1 MNNDELK
8 KKIVGIVAM
17 ATCEA
22 DKLPFVETAEYIAN
36 ELISAGIGYEGEYTD
51 LNCSNSVEEM
61 IKMCE
66 DCDFPECRGCEHT
79 YIAVLQIDKLKH
91 RAEVAERALDKA
103 TELAY
108 EYRTEADT
116 LSCSSCPMFEGIF
129 PKCSERGLYVDCSK
143 RWKEEIMQQAE
154 KELSAE
160 LKGEEK

>member
-17 ATCEA
+17 AICEA

-91 RAEVAERALDKA
+91 RAEVAERALSN
-103 TELAY
+103 ELVQQGIRIGVMDIRPWY
-108 EYRTEADT
+108 YRA
-116 LSCSSCPMFEGIF
+116 L
-129 PKCSERGLYVDCSK
+129 ER
-143 RWKEEIMQQAE
+143 AE
-154 KELSAE
+154 KELS
-160 LKGEEK
+160 EEGKDE

>member
-91 RAEVAERALDKA
+91 RAEVAERALRNAVKFMEPYTSVAEDNPATIEECYKA
-103 TELAY
+103 FLIE
-108 EYRTEADT
+108 
-116 LSCSSCPMFEGIF
+116 
-129 PKCSERGLYVDCSK
+129 
-143 RWKEEIMQQAE
+143 AE
-154 KELSAE
+154 KELS
-160 LKGEEK
+160 EERE

>member
-91 RAEVAERALDKA
+91 RAEVAERALYIATSQLQCRVCRVDECGHYNRDYDGGCMKA
-103 TELAY
+103 HL
-108 EYRTEADT
+108 
-116 LSCSSCPMFEGIF
+116 
-129 PKCSERGLYVDCSK
+129 K
-143 RWKEEIMQQAE
+143 QAE
-154 KELSAE
+154 KEL
-160 LKGEEK
+160 EEEGI

>member
-17 ATCEA
+17 AICEA

-91 RAEVAERALDKA
+91 RAEVAERALYIAATQLKCRGGIGKGFCRVDECDYYNCNNDDGCVKA
-103 TELAY
+103 HL
-108 EYRTEADT
+108 
-116 LSCSSCPMFEGIF
+116 
-129 PKCSERGLYVDCSK
+129 K
-143 RWKEEIMQQAE
+143 QAE
-154 KELSAE
+154 KEL
-160 LKGEEK
+160 LEEGNDG